1 MDTQNRTATILQI
14 IWENPGIKVSGIQKL
29 VPDTSLSSINRSLK
43 ALVLE
48 NKLLIIGAGRNTAYQ
63 VTSGYKYIYQQI
75 GDSYFNKD
83 FDERVGNKTINRN
96 LFSELAEL
104 SIFSSIEL
112 KKLNQLQ
119 STYEMNISTL
129 SEGIVQKENERLTID
144 LSWKSSQIEGNTY
157 SLLETEVLLKQHFEA
172 EGKSKADALML
183 LNHKTAL
190 DYLFA
195 HRIHIDPLQV
205 SSIENIHSVLTQGLG
220 VSRNIRKRIV
230 GITGTSYT
238 PPDNQYQIMEFLEQ
252 TCELINKRETVF
264 EKAMLA
270 VLLISYIQPFEDGNK
285 RTGRITGN
293 GLLIE
298 YGYCPLSYRSIKP
311 IDYKKAMILFYE
323 QNNMTA
329 YKQIF
334 MDQYEY
340 AVNNYY
346 R

>member
-104 SIFSSIEL
+104 SIFSSIEF

-129 SEGIVQKENERLTID
+129 S
-144 LSWKSSQIEGNTY
+144 EGNTY

-205 SSIENIHSVLTQGLG
+205 SSIENIHSVLTQALG